1 MKIHVLYIYVH
12 MCVYIYIYIYE
23 RDAIYILLD
32 LYSNSQFNDILS
44 LTQASPPTCKYSC
57 S

>member
-12 MCVYIYIYIYE
+12 MCVCIYIYE

-44 LTQASPPTCKYSC
+44 LTQASTPTCKYSC

>member
-12 MCVYIYIYIYE
+12 MCVCIYIYE

-32 LYSNSQFNDILS
+32 LYSNSQFNDILGVFGLS
-44 LTQASPPTCKYSC
+44 LFLLKLKTL
-57 S
+57 